1 MESLALAKNEES
13 RLCELE
19 SIIQRNLNSFYEI
32 GMALMEVRDNRLYRA
47 EYDTFEQY
55 CRERWQ
61 FGKRVA
67 YQYIESVKVIE
78 NVRHGAQTNI
88 EPVNERQT
96 RPLAKLPAKEQREVW
111 QEAVETAPDGKVTA
125 KHVESVVAKTLN
137 KERPPAEESYSS
149 GLVYVEFA
157 ISQMERIHPKDTQKQ
172 AAWARMRQWLNDNE

>member
-19 SIIQRNLNSFYEI
+19 SVIQRNLNSFYEI

-61 FGKRVA
+61 FSKTHANRF
-67 YQYIESVKVIE
+67 IESSKVIE
-78 NVRHGAQTNI
+78 NLTPIGVKPENL
-88 EPVNERQT
+88 EQT
-96 RPLAKLPAKEQREVW
+96 RPLAKLHAKEQKEVW
-111 QEAVETAPDGKVTA
+111 QEAVETAPEGKVTA